1 MRNGKCYTISETIGI
16 IFTHDQSH
24 KWSRFRLSFTYLP
37 WSRSVNVCNEIR
49 TCFNLSLAASSTR
62 LPSASNFWGGWN
74 ALRVNSGLLMK
85 WRSRNTPIC
94 RRWYCDLPPPKP
106 PPVLITAAGL
116 SAQTLGALEAQSRAF
131 LSGAGIVTSKVNQ
144 QTRWSSQHIGRVF
157 ESYVFNIV
165 ETWY

>member
-1 MRNGKCYTISETIGI
+1 MTQRSC
-16 IFTHDQSH
+16 
-24 KWSRFRLSFTYLP
+24 TYLP
-37 WSRSVNVCNEIR
+37 WSRSVNTCNETR

-62 LPSASNFWGGWN
+62 FPSASNFWGGWN

-116 SAQTLGALEAQSRAF
+116 SAHTLGDLEAQSIAF
-131 LSGAGIVTSKVNQ
+131 LRGAGIATRETKKNNQVSISKEF
-144 QTRWSSQHIGRVF
+144 WILCFQHCR
-157 ESYVFNIV
+157 NLL
-165 ETWY
+165 